1 MTTRHLLDRAILRA
15 CDFDTRLSGV
25 WDPLSCLTGHE
36 RDIAYEVVSLGAGGD
51 VESLA
56 RQFQR
61 CRTLDDL
68 MSTVDNAA
76 NRPASS
82 SDDGSGS
89 LFGD

>member
-25 WDPLSCLTGHE
+25 WDPLSCLTGNE
-36 RDIAYEVVSLGAGGD
+36 REIAYEVVSLGAGGGD
-51 VESLA
+51 VETLA
-56 RQFQR
+56 RQFRR

-82 SDDGSGS
+82 DDGSGS